1 MCTYKISIDDAL
13 LERVRP
19 AFADNVEIGSW
30 MQAQIE
36 ALLQQMADQVP
47 VVDKDMTVEEAYD
60 LVCND
65 LKRIYGMS
73 DGV

>member
-1 MCTYKISIDDAL
+1 MCTFKVSIDDAL

-19 AFADNVEIGSW
+19 AFADNVE
-30 MQAQIE
+30 
-36 ALLQQMADQVP
+36 VP
-47 VVDKDMTVEEAYD
+47 AVDKDMTVEEAYD

-65 LKRIYGMS
+65 LKCIYGLS